1 MSRSR
6 CSTFCI
12 SSPKR
17 KDTTDMSSIPDD
29 KVLMKEIRQHI
40 HELALEYGRDGV
52 SYILVKDKLI
62 DKYVLC
68 R

>member
-1 MSRSR
+1 MSEG
-6 CSTFCI
+6 
-12 SSPKR
+12 
-17 KDTTDMSSIPDD
+17 KDNKDMTDTASMPED
-29 KVLMKEIRQHI
+29 KALLKEIRQHI

>member
-1 MSRSR
+1 MHTIVRSFQR
-6 CSTFCI
+6 EDN
-12 SSPKR
+12 
-17 KDTTDMSSIPDD
+17 KDMTDTASMPED
-29 KVLMKEIRQHI
+29 KALLKEIRQHI